1 MMAMPQRKLDY
12 DYTPEE
18 YLAFE
23 RKAEAKH
30 EYLDGQ
36 IDAMAGAS
44 PTHNQ
49 ICFNLA
55 GELHQRIKGTS
66 CIGYTS
72 DQKIRTDLQDLFS
85 YPDLTIVCG
94 QPVFHDQ
101 QQDVILNPT
110 VIIEGLSPRTESFDR
125 STKLERYQN
134 ISSLTD
140 YILISQNRP
149 CVEHYVRQKGKRQWL
164 FTIETDPAAE
174 IEITSIKCKLK
185 LDDIYD
191 RVKFPSAKSLLASVE
206 SLPKSVAKKARRSQ
220 SK

>member
-1 MMAMPQRKLDY
+1 MAAPQRKLAY
-12 DYTPEE
+12 EYTPEE
-18 YLAFE
+18 YLALE
-23 RKAEAKH
+23 RKAETKH

-36 IDAMAGAS
+36 IYAMAGAS

-49 ICFNLA
+49 ICFNA
-55 GELHQRIKGTS
+55 IVAVGSQIKDST

-72 DQKIRTDLQDLFS
+72 DQKIRTDLMDLFS

-110 VIIEGLSPRTESFDR
+110 VIIEVLSPRTESFDR
-125 STKLERYQN
+125 VTKLERYQS
-134 ISSLTD
+134 IASLTD

-149 CVEHYVRQKGKRQWL
+149 CVEHYVRQKSKRQWL
-164 FTIETDPAAE
+164 YTIETDPAAE

-185 LDDIYD
+185 LSDIYN
-191 RVKFPSAKSLLASVE
+191 RVKFPSAKGLLAAVE
-206 SLPKSVAKKARRSQ
+206 SLPKTAAPKSRRKAK
-220 SK
+220 

>member
-1 MMAMPQRKLDY
+1 MHWLHFGSK
-12 DYTPEE
+12 
-18 YLAFE
+18 
-23 RKAEAKH
+23 
-30 EYLDGQ
+30 
-36 IDAMAGAS
+36 
-44 PTHNQ
+44 NQ
-49 ICFNLA
+49 NRLA
-55 GELHQRIKGTS
+55 G
-66 CIGYTS
+66 
-72 DQKIRTDLQDLFS
+72 FVS